1 LNKIIEN
8 KEEKMKKK
16 ADYFGLSL
24 CDLGSAVFN
33 MGRIMEAEEMQM
45 HA

>member
-1 LNKIIEN
+1 
-8 KEEKMKKK
+8 MKKK